1 MTETERVVAV
11 SVFAVL
17 GLLIFA
23 WASWWPTQSKRDKI
37 SIAPRY
43 SHYHNS
49 VMYDFFVGH
58 DLATFMSSVDDG
70 LFDFL
75 YVDGMD
81 SDGTLAGHVIVVVT
95 VNNWVG
101 RPEFVTQFRTFQGNS
116 VEKSWQP
123 AGGRLWGEAMG
134 LFVLPADLEMIS
146 TEVKNPS
153 HQSLS

>member
-11 SVFAVL
+11 CVFAVL

-23 WASWWPTQSKRDKI
+23 WANWWPTQSKRDKI

-43 SHYHNS
+43 SQYHNS
-49 VMYDFFVGH
+49 VTYDFFIGH

-75 YVDGMD
+75 HVDETD
-81 SDGTLAGHVIVVVT
+81 SDGTLARHVIVVVT
-95 VNNWVG
+95 VENWVG
-101 RPEFVTQFRTFQGNS
+101 RPKFVTQFRTSQGAF
-116 VEKSWQP
+116 VENSWQP

-134 LFVLPADLEMIS
+134 LFVLPGVVTAAS
-146 TEVKNPS
+146 TEVMT
-153 HQSLS
+153 